1 MILLYNQQIEH
12 FTQLYYNSNYII
24 ERNKKAEKV
33 IPIPNIQDEANKYN
47 TTTNSL
53 ELDIKNLI
61 KKYLNLSLNEKFKN
75 NVICNNNILTFEEKL
90 KKSYYYPCY
99 PKEEHEIN
107 MLLNIREYL
116 M

>member
-61 KKYLNLSLNEKFKN
+61 KKYLNLSLNENITWNLINKN
-75 NVICNNNILTFEEKL
+75 KLILL
-90 KKSYYYPCY
+90 KIK
-99 PKEEHEIN
+99 
-107 MLLNIREYL
+107 
-116 M
+116 

>member
-47 TTTNSL
+47 TTTISL
-53 ELDIKNLI
+53 ELDIKNFI
-61 KKYLNLSLNEKFKN
+61 QKYLNLSLNGKFKN
-75 NVICNNNILTFEEKL
+75 NVICNNNTNILTFEEKL
-90 KKSYYYPCY
+90 KKVIIILVILTKSIELICY
-99 PKEEHEIN
+99 
-107 MLLNIREYL
+107 
-116 M
+116 